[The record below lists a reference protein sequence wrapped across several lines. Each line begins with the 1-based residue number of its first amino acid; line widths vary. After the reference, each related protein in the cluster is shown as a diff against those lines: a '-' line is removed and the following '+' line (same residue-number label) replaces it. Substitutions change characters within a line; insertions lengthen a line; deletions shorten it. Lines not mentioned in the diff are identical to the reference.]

1 MEEKEE
7 PEGEGDDKME
17 NQGEKEKKEEGESE
31 DETTPAK
38 VFNDLIIKH
47 ANIGDTAGD
56 IIASFHDLPLQVQH
70 YRVPSVSL
78 WAQGNHFPVLH
89 TMLGPKRP
97 SQGHMPHVHCP
108 CVLECQGTMQGVLS
122 FLAPRTPKTTC
133 ASWNACRAATRPRK
147 SRFLRTRN
155 LVQR

>member
-1 MEEKEE
+1 MRFYVPNMEEKEE

-56 IIASFHDLPLQVQH
+56 IIASFHDLPLQVPRGKYTLDMFSNYARFHGRTHDYKIMYKDIVKVFQLP
-70 YRVPSVSL
+70 RIDRDQIV
-78 WAQGNHFPVLH
+78 
-89 TMLGPKRP
+89 
-97 SQGHMPHVHCP
+97 
-108 CVLECQGTMQGVLS
+108 
-122 FLAPRTPKTTC
+122 FLI
-133 ASWNACRAATRPRK
+133 
-147 SRFLRTRN
+147 
-155 LVQR
+155 